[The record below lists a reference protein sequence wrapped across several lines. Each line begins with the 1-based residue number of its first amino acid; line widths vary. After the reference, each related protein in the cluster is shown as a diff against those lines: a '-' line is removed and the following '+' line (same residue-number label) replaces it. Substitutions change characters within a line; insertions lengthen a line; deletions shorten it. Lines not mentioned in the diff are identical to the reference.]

1 MAHPRLLPLRTP
13 LVLGATVVALAASAM
28 PAYAGGDDC
37 GGPEA
42 GDSSVRHLLG
52 GDDCPPAPAPAR
64 PAPAQPQPA
73 PAKPVPVIRAP
84 AQPQNHSRPAT
95 QRPVTTPA
103 TPVQTRQAP
112 QEAFVAQTVPR
123 GGVQTGAGGTALTHA
138 TQPLPAIAIAALL
151 LGLLSLGS
159 GLRAVHLKSRT

>member
-73 PAKPVPVIRAP
+73 PAQPVPVIRAP